1 LDHYDLLS
9 IMGFS
14 VYVQKSCIIITTL
27 AGSSARSTAI
37 EKPPGLFFVHCQIN
51 MSKQLKAAKA
61 ASSSKANPLEAIPQ
75 LEKACT
81 GSTFNPN
88 SLIPLLV
95 LSRHADPE
103 VVYKAVWAL
112 HRVFI
117 KYISDNRVG
126 GIVDS
131 PSRTRGGAE
140 EETEDGVNEGSVKG
154 WVRDRLFE
162 YVEVLGG
169 LLRDT
174 EDALRVRI
182 QRSMRVKL
190 TLVYRLAAAVLP
202 TRSTVILRVQ
212 R

>member
-1 LDHYDLLS
+1 
-9 IMGFS
+9 
-14 VYVQKSCIIITTL
+14 
-27 AGSSARSTAI
+27 
-37 EKPPGLFFVHCQIN
+37 

>member
-1 LDHYDLLS
+1 
-9 IMGFS
+9 MP
-14 VYVQKSCIIITTL
+14 
-27 AGSSARSTAI
+27 
-37 EKPPGLFFVHCQIN
+37 KP
-51 MSKQLKAAKA
+51 LKAAKA

-81 GSTFNPN
+81 ESTYNPN
-88 SLIPLLV
+88 SLIPLLA

-117 KYISDNRVG
+117 RYIHDNRVG

-131 PSRTRGGAE
+131 SSRSRGGAE
-140 EETEDGVNEGSVKG
+140 EENEDGVKGEGSVKG
-154 WVRDRLFE
+154 WVRDRLFD

-174 EDALRVRI
+174 EDALRVSQLRPPVAELI
-182 QRSMRVKL
+182 PDYCV
-190 TLVYRLAAAVLP
+190 AAAFLP
-202 TRSTVILRVQ
+202 PWSIVIISIERQTHPAYTILSTDPSLSLLTATFATRCQARFSWIGGKMDDQ